1 MLFSKKKALPL
12 HPFLRSRWPRLPAL
26 RRLVSVF
33 APFSRRA
40 TRQKSSGLVQAALK
54 KGLRIQELPCGAN
67 LTEIS
72 FTRQAPWMRMMMHTP
87 SSAVVI
93 YHTGY
98 ERKTWACA
106 RNVQRI
112 RQSDINADLLPSYLN
127 VIKPLSSLLSH
138 PVSLSTLL
146 SLSRSL
152 FLSHT
157 TNTAHNLLL
166 AVQKLLHEPQARLCH
181 LHSGL

>member
-1 MLFSKKKALPL
+1 ML
-12 HPFLRSRWPRLPAL
+12 
-26 RRLVSVF
+26 
-33 APFSRRA
+33 
-40 TRQKSSGLVQAALK
+40 
-54 KGLRIQELPCGAN
+54 
-67 LTEIS
+67 
-72 FTRQAPWMRMMMHTP
+72 MMMHTP

-98 ERKTWACA
+98 ERKTKACV

-127 VIKPLSSLLSH
+127 VRKPLSLLLSH

-146 SLSRSL
+146 SLSLSL
-152 FLSHT
+152 SIFFSHT

-166 AVQKLLHEPQARLCH
+166 LFKSCGMSHRQGCATYTQVYSLGFIIHLPIRQPSEMMTPQTPI
-181 LHSGL
+181 